1 MTGARVLWAEGMAVE
16 SMAAAESSTFRTAL
30 SILNRSSVLFTPVLS
45 VLRTAPDT
53 QQMLNKHALSK

>member
-30 SILNRSSVLFTPVLS
+30 SILYRSSVLFTPVLS

-53 QQMLNKHALSK
+53 Q